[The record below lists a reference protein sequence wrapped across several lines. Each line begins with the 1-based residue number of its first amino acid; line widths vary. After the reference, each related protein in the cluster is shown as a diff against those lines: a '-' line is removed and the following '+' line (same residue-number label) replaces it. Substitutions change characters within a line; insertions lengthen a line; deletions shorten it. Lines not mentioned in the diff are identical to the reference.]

1 MAAATSRTGTIVAAA
16 VGIAIAAAVGYGLHF
31 TAKKRAEER
40 ALTSVLTETTVQLRA
55 ALQTSAPG
63 TPDQIEGNLRVARSW
78 SNPELAEATEQYLIG
93 AREIVR
99 RRADSVRFGRKAAA
113 SRAALAA
120 HMNRAGRR
128 DASWLRTAS
137 DLKKQL
143 ERDHFDLEVSLKAL
157 AELLD
162 MLPDANKRL
171 APHVQASLLLED
183 GVRREARSHFA
194 EEAKRAAGELEK
206 ARMLPG
212 R

>member
-1 MAAATSRTGTIVAAA
+1 MVAAA
-16 VGIAIAAAVGYGLHF
+16 VGLAIAAAVGYGLHLS
-31 TAKKRAEER
+31 AKKRAEER
-40 ALTSVLTETTVQLRA
+40 ALTSVLAETTAQLRA
-55 ALQTSAPG
+55 ALRTSTAG
-63 TPDQIEGNLRVARSW
+63 SADQIEGNLRVARSW
-78 SNPELAEATEQYLIG
+78 SNPELAEATEHYLIG

-99 RRADSVRFGRKAAA
+99 RRADSLRFGQKAAA

-128 DASWLRTAS
+128 DASWLRSAS
-137 DLKKQL
+137 ELKKQV
-143 ERDHFDLEVSLKAL
+143 ERDHFDLDVSLKAL

-171 APHVQASLLLED
+171 APHVQASLLLEES
-183 GVRREARSHFA
+183 VRREARTHAA

>member
-1 MAAATSRTGTIVAAA
+1 MAPSRTGTLVAAA
-16 VGIAIAAAVGYGLHF
+16 AGIAIAAAVGYALHLS
-31 TAKKRAEER
+31 AKKRAEER
-40 ALTSVLTETTVQLRA
+40 ALVSVLTEATAQLREVLKA
-55 ALQTSAPG
+55 PAPG
-63 TPDQIEGNLRVARSW
+63 AVEKIEGHLRVARSW
-78 SNPELAEATEQYLIG
+78 SNAEAADAAEHYLIG

-99 RRADSVRFGRKAAA
+99 RRADSMRFAQKAAA

-120 HMNRAGRR
+120 HMKRAGRR
-128 DASWLRTAS
+128 GASWLRTAS
-137 DLKKQL
+137 DLKKQV
-143 ERDHFDLEVSLKAL
+143 ERDHFDLDVSLKTL

-162 MLPDANKRL
+162 TLPDAHKRL

-183 GVRREARSHFA
+183 SARRQARTHFL

>member
-1 MAAATSRTGTIVAAA
+1 MAPSRNGTIVAAA
-16 VGIAIAAAVGYGLHF
+16 LGIAIAAAVGYGLHLN
-31 TAKKRAEER
+31 AKKRAEER
-40 ALTSVLTETTVQLRA
+40 ALASVLTETTAQLRE
-55 ALQTSAPG
+55 ALQTPAPG
-63 TPDQIEGNLRVARSW
+63 AADQIEGNLRVVKSW
-78 SNPELAEATEQYLIG
+78 SNAEVAEASEQYLIG

-99 RRADSVRFGRKAAA
+99 RRAESVRFAQKAAA

-137 DLKKQL
+137 DLKKQV
-143 ERDHFDLEVSLKAL
+143 ERHHFDLDVSLKAL
-157 AELLD
+157 AELLE
-162 MLPDANKRL
+162 MLPDAHKRL

-183 GVRREARSHFA
+183 SVRRQAHTQFL

-206 ARMLPG
+206 ARTLQG